1 MNNVRKII
9 RKNKTITL
17 LETEILMSP
26 AATVLLNEVKEILR
40 ELGSDDQE
48 LAVITTF
55 VVVALSQK
63 RKGKE
68 ENKG

>member
-1 MNNVRKII
+1 MSNNIRKLA

-40 ELGSDDQE
+40 DLGSDDQE
-48 LAVITTF
+48 LAIVTTF
-55 VVVALSQK
+55 VIIALNQR
-63 RKGKE
+63 RKDK
-68 ENKG
+68 ENK

>member
-1 MNNVRKII
+1 MNNIRKIV

-40 ELGSDDQE
+40 DLGSDDQE

-63 RKGKE
+63 RKEK
-68 ENKG
+68 NK

>member
-9 RKNKTITL
+9 RKNKAITL

-63 RKGKE
+63 RKSKE

>member
-1 MNNVRKII
+1 MTNNIRKIA

-40 ELGSDDQE
+40 DLGSDDQE
-48 LAVITTF
+48 LAIVTTF
-55 VVVALSQK
+55 VIIALNQR
-63 RKGKE
+63 RKDK
-68 ENKG
+68 ENK

>member
-9 RKNKTITL
+9 RKNKAITL

-26 AATVLLNEVKEILR
+26 AATALLNEVKEVLR

-63 RKGKE
+63 RKSKE

>member
-1 MNNVRKII
+1 MNNIRKTV

-63 RKGKE
+63 RKE
-68 ENKG
+68 TNK

>member
-1 MNNVRKII
+1 MNNIRKTV

-40 ELGSDDQE
+40 DLGSDDQE

-63 RKGKE
+63 RKEK
-68 ENKG
+68 NK

>member
-1 MNNVRKII
+1 MNNVRKTV

-40 ELGSDDQE
+40 DLGSDDQE

-63 RKGKE
+63 RKEK
-68 ENKG
+68 NK